1 MKKGDTNRIAQ
12 LDTDKEIE
20 LDDQIHS
27 FTYAKQKLPKKESK
41 VKTIERIVEHR

>member
-1 MKKGDTNRIAQ
+1 MFLIFMLVHNMN
-12 LDTDKEIE
+12 KEIE